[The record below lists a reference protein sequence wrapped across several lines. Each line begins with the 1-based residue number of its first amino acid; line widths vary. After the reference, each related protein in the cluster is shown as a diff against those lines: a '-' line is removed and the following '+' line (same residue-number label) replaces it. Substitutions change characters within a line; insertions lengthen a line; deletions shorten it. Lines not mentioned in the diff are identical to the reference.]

1 MPAAFKAAGL
11 WRSRMKV
18 LLTSRRCNKKRPGW
32 VSHHQARRGFINTQ
46 VDNNTK
52 SKPTQFVLDLGIILG
67 YPQCS
72 LGTQSPQYIVL
83 TSRRWNKK
91 GPGRVPHQARRGF
104 IKIGCLVAVTV
115 IGAFDQPQRSVVI
128 GVVIV
133 VLHCVRSFHQISL
146 RLTSCLKTKNIY
158 SYICIT

>member
-1 MPAAFKAAGL
+1 MG
-11 WRSRMKV
+11 S
-18 LLTSRRCNKKRPGW
+18 
-32 VSHHQARRGFINTQ
+32 
-46 VDNNTK
+46 
-52 SKPTQFVLDLGIILG
+52 
-67 YPQCS
+67 S
-72 LGTQSPQYIVL
+72 LGKMGLQKPMKKYPNRLKPIMCFGFGNYPWIPAVQFGYTIPTIIL

-115 IGAFDQPQRSVVI
+115 IGAFDQPQRSMVV